1 MDAMPSLGIIIAST
15 RPGRIGLPVADW
27 FIAAA
32 REHGGFEITVLDL
45 AEINLPF
52 VDEPSHPRLRAY
64 THEHTKRW
72 SAIVDGIDAF
82 VQLWVH
88 CAAKERPG
96 LPLRIS

>member
-64 THEHTKRW
+64 THSTP
-72 SAIVDGIDAF
+72 SAGAPSSTA
-82 VQLWVH
+82 LT
-88 CAAKERPG
+88 R
-96 LPLRIS
+96 SS